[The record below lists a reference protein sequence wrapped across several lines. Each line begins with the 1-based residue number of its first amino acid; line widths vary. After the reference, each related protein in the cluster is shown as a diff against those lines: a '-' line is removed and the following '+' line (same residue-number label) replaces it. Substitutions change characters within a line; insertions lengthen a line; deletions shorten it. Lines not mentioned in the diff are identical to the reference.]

1 MLMAT
6 IQLKLKSSGKLDDV
20 LQLLDQLDQDLTS
33 QQSAD
38 DYAYNAQNADWQNSL
53 DDIASQVND
62 LTLQINSDDE
72 RILELTSE
80 LTTLNDQLAGFQ
92 AQQTAFSNKRD
103 SLVDARQNDIQ
114 AYNKRVSDQTAMLD
128 ALEEII
134 DMLEASTTPGNFAQ
148 LKDLVKSNLRKF
160 KETAGPYATLVGL
173 TLSFDPE
180 VVKNILEKLQT
191 IQEALQAS
199 IAEDDDEET
208 KAKLDYLVF
217 LQSID
222 DTLAAI
228 ADNLKQCQGDI
239 VDDSFELKNKQDAVA
254 IAQDLVDALTEQQN
268 NIEKARDVYN
278 ASYENDKQERLI
290 FLLIN

>member
-1 MLMAT
+1 
-6 IQLKLKSSGKLDDV
+6 
-20 LQLLDQLDQDLTS
+20 
-33 QQSAD
+33 
-38 DYAYNAQNADWQNSL
+38 
-53 DDIASQVND
+53 
-62 LTLQINSDDE
+62 
-72 RILELTSE
+72 
-80 LTTLNDQLAGFQ
+80 
-92 AQQTAFSNKRD
+92 
-103 SLVDARQNDIQ
+103 
-114 AYNKRVSDQTAMLD
+114 
-128 ALEEII
+128 
-134 DMLEASTTPGNFAQ
+134 
-148 LKDLVKSNLRKF
+148 
-160 KETAGPYATLVGL
+160 L